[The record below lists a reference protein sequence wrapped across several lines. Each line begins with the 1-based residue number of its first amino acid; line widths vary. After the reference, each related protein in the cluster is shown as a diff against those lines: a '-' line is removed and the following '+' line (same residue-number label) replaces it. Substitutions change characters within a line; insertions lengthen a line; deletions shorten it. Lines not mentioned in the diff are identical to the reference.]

1 MAGSPRHMS
10 APDGLQVVVIPNGS
24 FGQNTVL
31 LTDEATGATVVI
43 DPGEEHARI
52 LAAVRH
58 RQLDVQAIW
67 LTHGHV
73 DHIWGTDAIR
83 DATGAEVW
91 LHPADRP
98 WYDRFA
104 DQCRHFGFA
113 PTTPLAPPD
122 HELTDGQVL
131 TVGPWQFEVRHV
143 PGHSPGHVAFVGH
156 GLCISADVLFAGSIG
171 RTDLVGGNHQQL
183 IDSIRSRLLTLPDET
198 RVLTGHGPETTI
210 GAERG
215 SNPFLR

>member
-1 MAGSPRHMS
+1 MA
-10 APDGLQVVVIPNGS
+10 APTAPQVVVIPNGS

-31 LTDEATGATVVI
+31 VIDDATQRAVVV
-43 DPGEEHARI
+43 DPGEEHSRI
-52 LAAVRH
+52 LSAVRH
-58 RQLDVQAIW
+58 RQLQVEGIW

-73 DHIWGTDAIR
+73 DHIWGVDAMR
-83 DATGAEVW
+83 DATGAPVW

-113 PTTPLAPPD
+113 PQAPLAAPD
-122 HELTDGQVL
+122 HELAHGQLL
-131 TVGPWQFEVRHV
+131 TLGTWTFEVRHV

-156 GLCISADVLFAGSIG
+156 GLCLSGDVLFAGSVG

-183 IDSIRSRLLTLPDET
+183 IDSIRRELLTLPDET
-198 RVLTGHGPETTI
+198 RVITGHGPETTI
-210 GAERG
+210 GAERQ

>member
-1 MAGSPRHMS
+1 MS
-10 APDGLQVVVIPNGS
+10 EPGALQVVVIPNGS

-31 LTDEATGATVVI
+31 LIDEATRAAVVI

-52 LAAVRH
+52 LSAIRH
-58 RQLDVQAIW
+58 RELQVQAIW

-83 DATGAEVW
+83 TATGAEVW

-113 PTTPLAPPD
+113 PTTPLNPPD
-122 HELTDGQVL
+122 HELVDGQRL
-131 TVGPWQFEVRHV
+131 HVGSHAFEVRHV
-143 PGHSPGHVAFVGH
+143 PGHSPGHVAFIGD
-156 GLCISADVLFAGSIG
+156 GLCISADVLFAGSVG
-171 RTDLVGGNHQQL
+171 RTDLVGGNHEQL
-183 IDSIRSRLLTLPDET
+183 IQSIRTRLLTLPDET
-198 RVLTGHGPETTI
+198 RVITGHGPETTI
-210 GAERG
+210 GAERV

>member
-1 MAGSPRHMS
+1 MTEPGP
-10 APDGLQVVVIPNGS
+10 LQAIVIPNGS

-31 LTDEATGATVVI
+31 LIDEASRATVVI

-52 LAAVRH
+52 LAAIRH

-83 DATGAEVW
+83 HATGAPVW

-113 PTTPLAPPD
+113 PNPPLAPPD
-122 HELTDGQVL
+122 HELADGQL
-131 TVGPWQFEVRHV
+131 MHLGSSTFEVRHV
-143 PGHSPGHVAFVGH
+143 PGHSPGHVAFVGE
-156 GLCISADVLFAGSIG
+156 GLCISGDVLFAGSVG
-171 RTDLVGGNHQQL
+171 RTDLLGGDHEQL
-183 IDSIRSRLLTLPDET
+183 LDSIRNRLLTLPDET
-198 RVLTGHGPETTI
+198 RVITGHGPETTI

>member
-1 MAGSPRHMS
+1 MS
-10 APDGLQVVVIPNGS
+10 EPGALQVVVIPNGS

-31 LTDEATGATVVI
+31 LIDEATRAAVVI

-52 LAAVRH
+52 LSAIRH
-58 RQLDVQAIW
+58 RKLQVQAIW

-83 DATGAEVW
+83 TATGAEVW

-113 PTTPLAPPD
+113 PTRPLNPPD
-122 HELTDGQVL
+122 HELADGQQL
-131 TVGPWQFEVRHV
+131 HVGSHAFEVRHV
-143 PGHSPGHVAFVGH
+143 PGHSPGHVAFIGD
-156 GLCISADVLFAGSIG
+156 GLCISADVLFAGSVG
-171 RTDLVGGNHQQL
+171 RTDLVGGNHEQL
-183 IDSIRSRLLTLPDET
+183 IQSIRTRLLTLPDET
-198 RVLTGHGPETTI
+198 RVITGHGPEPTS